1 MDSKSESH
9 NLEDCLTNLCAV
21 ARALQELVTY
31 HQPSP
36 ETKGLWADVAGSWS
50 GAVHEVETAILAHR
64 SEKAAEARRR
74 FNRTVYPFWEGEQN
88 RPRKPKL
95 GKFRGNPILDRW
107 EAPEDLDIEVLRGP
121 DALNPPEPPEEK

>member
-1 MDSKSESH
+1 MAGPFGGRPFFGMDPKSESH
-9 NLEDCLTNLCAV
+9 NLEDSLSNLCAV

-64 SEKAAEARRR
+64 AEKAAEARRR

-88 RPRKPKL
+88 QPREPKL

-107 EAPEDLDIEVLRGP
+107 EAPEDL
-121 DALNPPEPPEEK
+121 ALNPPEK